1 MKGFLL
7 LAGSAA
13 GFSTLAICMKL
24 AFEEGVNLPTL
35 LTIRFLSA
43 AVFCFAFLILR
54 RETVKA
60 DFQSLCRMIG
70 LGAIVYVAVSGFY
83 ALAISR
89 LPAST
94 TALVFYTFPAIVV
107 GLSILTGREMIN
119 LPRLAA
125 LGACFAGL
133 FQVLGFSFET
143 ISGYGVMFGMAA
155 AFSQACYV
163 LLSHMI
169 VSKLPPLLMTA
180 YASVG
185 TGMVFAVY
193 GLTAGELTIQLT
205 LLAWVAV
212 LSTGFL
218 ASFLGIWLF
227 FAGVKEAGPS
237 NASIIMNIEPVLT
250 VILSVLVLGE
260 TLGWMQGLGGALII
274 GGLIF
279 LQWAEAMK

>member
-13 GFSTLAICMKL
+13 GFSTLAIFMKL

-54 RETVKA
+54 RESLRA
-60 DFQSLCRMIG
+60 DFQGLCRMIG
-70 LGAIVYVAVSGFY
+70 LGAVIYVAVSGFY

-94 TALVFYTFPAIVV
+94 TALVFYTFPAMVV
-107 GLSILTGREMIN
+107 GLSILTGRERIN

-125 LGACFAGL
+125 LGACFIGL
-133 FQVLGFSFET
+133 LQVLGLSLET
-143 ISGYGVMFGMAA
+143 VSWQGIVFGLAA

-163 LLSHMI
+163 LLSHI
-169 VSKLPPLLMTA
+169 VVAELSPLLMTA

-185 TGMVFAVY
+185 TGAVFAAY
-193 GLTAGELTIQLT
+193 GLSTGELTVRLT
-205 LLAWVAV
+205 TWAWAAV
-212 LSTGFL
+212 LSTGFF

-227 FAGVKEAGPS
+227 FSGVREAGPS
-237 NASIIMNIEPVLT
+237 NASIILNIEPVLT
-250 VILSVLVLGE
+250 VILSVVVLGE
-260 TLGWMQGLGGALII
+260 TLGWMQGLGGVLII
-274 GGLIF
+274 GGLVF
-279 LQWAEAMK
+279 LQQAEVKK